1 MAKKPQSYA
10 EARDEIWGKDPHYRG
25 FFETLEELNKETDR
39 GVALV
44 TTSFLDRLLGDSLA
58 AFMLENDGARAM
70 LSGFNAPL
78 GTLNTKIAACHAL
91 GLITDDEV
99 RQCNII
105 RKIRN
110 EFAHEIQVTF
120 ASGRLK
126 DLCDN
131 LDIPK
136 SDKDV
141 DARAKFAKASL
152 LLLVALIN
160 RPHQVAEKRLQ
171 CGDWVTA
178 KSIRA
183 KRRGEPA
190 G

>member
-1 MAKKPQSYA
+1 MAKTPSYP
-10 EARDEIWGKDPHYRG
+10 EGKDEMWEKDPHYRG

-44 TTSFLDRLLGDSLA
+44 TTSFLDKLLRDSLA
-58 AFMLENDGARAM
+58 AFMIENDSAQVM

-91 GLITDDEV
+91 GLITDDEM

-131 LDIPK
+131 LDVPE
-136 SDKDV
+136 SDRQV
-141 DARAKFAKASL
+141 DARGKFAKASL

-160 RPHQVAEKRLQ
+160 RPPQVAEKRVQ
-171 CGDWVTA
+171 CGDWITS

-183 KRRGEPA
+183 TR
-190 G
+190 